1 MCTMKISSSIVLLA
15 ALAAVQVRADPMAD
29 KASEAKIAAFRE
41 KAKALVAQMTL
52 NEKRIQ
58 LVNNTPGINRIGLPK
73 YSWWNEALHG
83 IARNGRATVFPQPIG
98 QAASFN
104 PALIKEVAEAIV
116 EEGRAKH
123 AASLKLKRI
132 DSNTGLTYWS
142 PNVNIFRDPRWGRG
156 METWGEDPFL
166 TGVLGSAFVRGI
178 QGDDPVYYK
187 ATACAK
193 HFAVHSGPEPKRHS
207 FNVNP
212 SKKDLWETYLPAFET
227 LVKDAKVQSVMSAYN
242 AVYGESATSSEFLL
256 KDVLRKQWGFEGIIV
271 SDCGAVSDIRGGH
284 RLEPDRESAAARAL
298 NHGLTYE
305 CGGDMYALED
315 SVKRGLVKEEVID
328 AAIVELLTTRY
339 RLGIIDD
346 DPDCPY
352 NTADESKVCC
362 DEHRALARRLARESM
377 VLLKNDDNTLPID
390 LSKQQRRIAVNG
402 SIAFDGFALMGNYYG
417 FSPNLV
423 TYIEGIAEAL
433 DNGNG
438 LEYNPGYYYGKT
450 GGASST
456 WASGSVAIA
465 FVGNVPLFEGEEGDA
480 IGSPAGGD
488 RKTLKLQEIQLD
500 MLRRLKKSRPNYG
513 RIVTV
518 VTGGSPVALKEVM
531 ELSDA
536 VIFAWYAGEQG
547 GHALADLLFGK
558 ADFTGRL
565 PMTFPVDETVL
576 PDFEDYSMK
585 GRTYKYQTE
594 GILFPFGYGLSLA
607 SASYEKVEVAADR
620 ASARVT
626 LKNAGKREAI
636 ETVQLYVA
644 TPNAGQG
651 APLASLAGFARV
663 TVSAG
668 QTVTATV
675 PLANKYAFTEVTE
688 EGTRVTPEGAY
699 RVIAASAAPGARSAE
714 LGVRSCETTVQ
725 LAQ

>member
-1 MCTMKISSSIVLLA
+1 MKKLLFTVT
-15 ALAAVQVRADPMAD
+15 LASLMGSVSAETTP
-29 KASEAKIAAFRE
+29 EAKIAAFR
-41 KAKALVAQMTL
+41 AKAQKLVSQMTL
-52 NEKRIQ
+52 AEKRTQ
-58 LVNNTPGINRIGLPK
+58 LVNGASGIKRLGIPPYG
-73 YSWWNEALHG
+73 WWNEALHG
-83 IARNGRATVFPQPIG
+83 VARNGRATVFPQPIG

-104 PALIKEVAEAIV
+104 PDLIQQVAEAIV
-116 EEGRAKH
+116 DEGRAKH
-123 AASLKLKRI
+123 AASLANRRT

-166 TGVLGSAFVRGI
+166 TGVLGGAFVRGI
-178 QGDDPVYYK
+178 QGDDPVYFK

-256 KDVLRKQWGFEGIIV
+256 KDILRKQWGFEGIVV

-284 RLEPDRESAAARAL
+284 HLEKEREGSAARAL
-298 NHGLTYE
+298 NNGLTYE
-305 CGGDMYALED
+305 CGGDLNALEG
-315 SVKRGLVKEEVID
+315 SVAHGLIKEEVID
-328 AAIVELLTTRY
+328 AAVVDMLTTRY
-339 RLGIIDD
+339 RLGILDD
-346 DPDCPY
+346 DPGCPY
-352 NTADESKVCC
+352 NKVNPDCVC
-362 DEHRALARRLARESM
+362 SEEHRALARQLARESM
-377 VLLKNDDNTLPID
+377 VLLKNDRDALPIK
-390 LSKQQRRIAVNG
+390 LTNRQRRIAVNG
-402 SIAFDGFALMGNYYG
+402 SIAFDGFSLMGNYYG

-423 TYIEGIAEAL
+423 TYIEGIADAL
-433 DNGNG
+433 GNGLG

-456 WASGSVAIA
+456 WAGGDVAIA

-488 RKTLKLQEIQLD
+488 RTTMKLQEVQLE
-500 MLRRLKKSRPNYG
+500 MLRRLNKSRPSYA
-513 RIVTV
+513 RLVTV

-536 VIFAWYAGEQG
+536 VIFAWYSGEQG
-547 GHALADLLFGK
+547 GNALADLLFGK

-620 ASARVT
+620 ASAQVT

-644 TPNAGQG
+644 TPNAGKG

-663 TVSAG
+663 TVPAG
-668 QTVTATV
+668 QIVTATV

-688 EGTRVTPEGAY
+688 EGTRVTPQGVY

-725 LAQ
+725 LVCQAD

>member
-1 MCTMKISSSIVLLA
+1 MKRLLFSVVL
-15 ALAAVQVRADPMAD
+15 
-29 KASEAKIAAFRE
+29 ASLIGSLSAETAPEAKIAAFR
-41 KAKALVAQMTL
+41 AKARKLVSQMTL
-52 NEKRIQ
+52 AEKRSQ
-58 LVNNTPGINRIGLPK
+58 LVNGAAGIKRLGIPPYG
-73 YSWWNEALHG
+73 WWNEALHG
-83 IARNGRATVFPQPIG
+83 VARNGRATVFPQPIG

-104 PALIKEVAEAIV
+104 PDLIRKVAGAIAD
-116 EEGRAKH
+116 EGRAKH
-123 AASLKLKRI
+123 AASLANRRT
-132 DSNTGLTYWS
+132 DSYTGLTYWS

-166 TGVLGSAFVRGI
+166 TGVLGGAFVRGI

-193 HFAVHSGPEPKRHS
+193 HYAVHSGPEPKRHS
-207 FNVNP
+207 FNAKP
-212 SKKDLWETYLPAFET
+212 PKKDLYETYLPAFEA
-227 LVKDAKVQSVMSAYN
+227 LVREAKVQSVMSAYN

-256 KDVLRKQWGFEGIIV
+256 KDVLRKSWGFEGIVV
-271 SDCGAVSDIRGGH
+271 SDSGAVADIRGGH
-284 RLEPDRESAAARAL
+284 HLEKEREGSAARAL

-305 CGGDMYALED
+305 CGSDFSALEGA
-315 SVKRGLVKEEVID
+315 VARGLVKEEVID
-328 AAIVELLTTRY
+328 AAVVDMLTTRY
-339 RLGIIDD
+339 RLGILDD

-352 NTADESKVCC
+352 NAVDPACVCS
-362 DEHRALARRLARESM
+362 EAHRTLARELARESM
-377 VLLKNDDNTLPID
+377 VLLKNDRGALPIR
-390 LSKQQRRIAVNG
+390 LENRQRCIAVNG

-423 TYIEGIAEAL
+423 TYIEGIADAL
-433 DNGNG
+433 GNG
-438 LEYNPGYYYGKT
+438 LGLAYNPGYYYGKT

-456 WASGSVAIA
+456 WAGGDVAIA

-480 IGSPAGGD
+480 IGSSAGGD
-488 RKTLKLQEIQLD
+488 RKTLALQEVQLE
-500 MLRRLKKSRPNYG
+500 MLRRLSKSRPGYA
-513 RIVTV
+513 RLVTV
-518 VTGGSPVALKEVM
+518 VTGGSPIALKEVM

-536 VIFAWYAGEQG
+536 VIFAWYPGEQG

-594 GILFPFGYGLSLA
+594 GVFLPFGYGLSLA

-620 ASARVT
+620 VSASVT
-626 LKNAGKREAI
+626 LKNTGKREAV

-644 TPNAGQG
+644 TPNAGKG

-663 TVSAG
+663 TVPAG
-668 QTVTATV
+668 KTVTATV
-675 PLANKYAFTEVTE
+675 PIANKYAFTEVTE
-688 EGTRVTPEGAY
+688 DGARVTPKGVY
-699 RVIAASAAPGARSAE
+699 RVIAASAAPGARSDE
-714 LGVRSCETTVQ
+714 LGVRRCET
-725 LAQ
+725 AIRK